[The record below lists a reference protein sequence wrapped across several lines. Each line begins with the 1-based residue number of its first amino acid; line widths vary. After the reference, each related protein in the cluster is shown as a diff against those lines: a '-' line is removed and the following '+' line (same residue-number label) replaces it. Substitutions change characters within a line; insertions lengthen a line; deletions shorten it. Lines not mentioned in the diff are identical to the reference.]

1 MAVVTLAELKTY
13 FETGDKPTEQQF
25 INLIDTL
32 ASMPAGLTNQQLD
45 AINAANNPNS
55 GNPFATI
62 LDTIISID
70 ITNANL
76 ITAITNSTI
85 QIGVKYRVLDCPQGV
100 VWIWGIDANVVSRFA
115 ALEGDWDG
123 TNYVQGLAGTYD
135 VTTNLF
141 LEQGR
146 FFTAPS
152 SSEDDVHGYYVGQL
166 LTTLDTGVT
175 YKCTDASTGAA
186 VWQAQSGEWTP
197 TLGTPNGAITSAS
210 VTRAYQSVQ
219 GDICTA
225 TVVVNISADFSIGN
239 EGSVAITD
247 YPIPTSSFLPNPT
260 VSFGKLI
267 SIPLDYVIITIAEDT
282 MTIKIFCPDTYWTFS
297 DQNIIVNFQYKIIP

>member
-25 INLIDTL
+25 VNLIDTL
-32 ASMPAGLTNQQLD
+32 ASLPAGLTNQQLD

-62 LDTIISID
+62 LDTILSID

-76 ITAITNSTI
+76 ITAITNSEI
-85 QIGVKYRVLDCPQGV
+85 EIGVKYRVLDCPQGV

-123 TNYVQGLAGTYD
+123 TDYVQGMAGTYD
-135 VTTNLF
+135 VATNTF
-141 LEQGR
+141 TEQGR
-146 FFTAPS
+146 IATAPS
-152 SSEDDVHGYYVGQL
+152 ISEDDVHGYYVNQL

-197 TLGTPNGAITSAS
+197 ILTVDGSVCTDATLISAYFEKNGNVCSCSILASLAGMSFSGSA
-210 VTRAYQSVQ
+210 Q
-219 GDICTA
+219 A
-225 TVVVNISADFSIGN
+225 TVQVTN
-239 EGSVAITD
+239 
-247 YPIPTSSFLPNPT
+247 YPIATSSFNPIAQ
-260 VSFGKLI
+260 SELGKLVATPTL
-267 SIPLDYVIITIAEDT
+267 PLFCNMDSSSMIVFINTAETILLDENTILIT
-282 MTIKIFCPDTYWTFS
+282 
-297 DQNIIVNFQYKIIP
+297 FQYKITP